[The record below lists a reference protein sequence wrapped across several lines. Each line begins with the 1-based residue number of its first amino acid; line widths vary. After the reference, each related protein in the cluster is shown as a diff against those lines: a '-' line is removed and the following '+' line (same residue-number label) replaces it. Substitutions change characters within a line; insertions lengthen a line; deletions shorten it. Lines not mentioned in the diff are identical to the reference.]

1 MCSWDPV
8 RTVTPVT
15 WVRGRSLTAL
25 SVAIAALGCAF
36 LLGGSPAAW
45 GAGDAAHAA
54 GPKEKRAKACTKK
67 RKSGISCKKRHHR
80 RNSLPAGP
88 RTVTLTWDSSADID
102 LQVYDLDGR
111 RAGLV
116 GGTIVNGIPGA
127 THSGNDSDGFG
138 PETFNDPSGRRV
150 GYLVCYVSGPYANV
164 TLVDSGKWG
173 RTYTAGL
180 GPIGL
185 PPDFTRAYNSAVGW
199 GYLPIGA
206 HC

>member
-1 MCSWDPV
+1 MAA
-8 RTVTPVT
+8 TVAFACTCLLVELPLAQAASDS
-15 WVRGRSLTAL
+15 GHTATE
-25 SVAIAALGCAF
+25 
-36 LLGGSPAAW
+36 
-45 GAGDAAHAA
+45 AGKP
-54 GPKEKRAKACTKK
+54 GKACKKK
-67 RKSGISCKKRHHR
+67 RKRSVQCKKRHS
-80 RNSLPAGP
+80 RNSLPVP

-102 LQVYDLDGR
+102 LQVYDLNGR
-111 RAGLV
+111 RAGLQ

-127 THSGNDSDGFG
+127 THSGNDTDGFG
-138 PETFNDPSGRRV
+138 PETFDDPSGRRV

-185 PPDFTRAYNSAVGW
+185 PPDPTRAYNSAVGW

>member
-1 MCSWDPV
+1 MAA
-8 RTVTPVT
+8 TVAFACTCLLVELPLAQAASDS
-15 WVRGRSLTAL
+15 GHTAT
-25 SVAIAALGCAF
+25 
-36 LLGGSPAAW
+36 
-45 GAGDAAHAA
+45 AA
-54 GPKEKRAKACTKK
+54 GKQGKACKKK
-67 RKSGISCKKRHHR
+67 RKRSVQCKKRHS
-80 RNSLPAGP
+80 RNSLPVP

-102 LQVYDLDGR
+102 LQVYDLNGR
-111 RAGLV
+111 RAGLQ

-127 THSGNDSDGFG
+127 THSGNDTDGFG
-138 PETFNDPSGRRV
+138 PETFDDPSGRRV

-185 PPDFTRAYNSAVGW
+185 PPDLTRAYNSAVGW

>member
-1 MCSWDPV
+1 MCSGDPV
-8 RTVTPVT
+8 RTVPPVT
-15 WVRGRSLTAL
+15 WVRGRSFTAL
-25 SVAIAALGCAF
+25 SAAIAVTGCAF
-36 LLGGSPAAW
+36 LLGGSTAAW
-45 GAGDAAHAA
+45 GAVDAAHAA
-54 GPKEKRAKACTKK
+54 GAKEKRAKACKKK
-67 RKSGISCKKRHHR
+67 RKRGISCKKRHSH
-80 RNSLPAGP
+80 SLTAVA

-111 RAGLV
+111 RAGPL

-127 THSGNDSDGFG
+127 THSGNDTDGFG

-180 GPIGL
+180 GPIGS
-185 PPDFTRAYNSAVGW
+185 PPDLTRAYNSAVGW